1 MDASIK
7 PTRSASTSNDVK
19 RPDPNDFDPLAEPW
33 WTLPMVA
40 SWAIWRTADAV
51 RDAWPKYRRELRHL
65 NPEVSSAGQ
74 LPAAMEVFFSGDK
87 EGVTA
92 RDRMWRA
99 LQMGELITTG
109 LPAGSASRVKIDP
122 SEWNDLDFSSGFN
135 GTWDH
140 DAIGRITET
149 DPRYLAVLILATE
162 AIAAFPPL
170 EAGPALVVISAPA
183 PKVEAGADEK
193 AYLDWIAQ
201 HKEKRPPD
209 RTADRDY
216 MRSRISDIT
225 QVRLRE
231 LRRNLAPSEWTK
243 PGRPQK

>member
-87 EGVTA
+87 E
-92 RDRMWRA
+92 
-99 LQMGELITTG
+99 
-109 LPAGSASRVKIDP
+109 
-122 SEWNDLDFSSGFN
+122 
-135 GTWDH
+135 
-140 DAIGRITET
+140 IGRITET